1 MSQSQSSIKSQSRN
15 TIIRSR
21 LNSSRTDVPKQN
33 QYMWNCSITVEDPR
47 LPLQA
52 GKMINI
58 DRTSWIEKIN
68 EANEKLYPFI
78 YRLDGVG
85 YPKNPIGRTGIRGRG
100 ALMRYGPNKEIM
112 AIATR
117 WRKSNNNRPIYVEGR
132 KLLEFINA
140 KDKLT
145 GSSLIPGDI
154 ILGDESKYS
163 VVCRTFMEIVFE
175 DKEVE
180 KGFNF
185 TQDDMTKF
193 FCTFA
198 SKTLIKYSGATNDAV
213 FQDYGFKPTMIYRG
227 YIDDPRNTDNAWV
240 EAEIWNF
247 HYDEHDYFNEKI
259 KHPESKW
266 REVSSNVRIVSN
278 EIISDALKEIAE
290 MHNAFYS

>member
-1 MSQSQSSIKSQSRN
+1 MSQSQSSIRSRN
-15 TIIRSR
+15 TNIRSR
-21 LNSSRTDVPKQN
+21 LNSSRTEMAKQN
-33 QYMWNCSITVEDPR
+33 QYMWNCSVTVEDPR
-47 LPLQA
+47 LHLQA

-68 EANEKLYPFI
+68 EANDKLYPFI
-78 YRLDGVG
+78 YSLDGIG

-117 WRKSNNNRPIYVEGR
+117 WRKANNNRPIYVEGR

-145 GSSLIPGDI
+145 GSSIIPGDT

-198 SKTLIKYSGATNDAV
+198 SKTLINYSGATNDAV